1 MNRNGIVLEGFTLRV
16 APRLNVLIAMTLAL
30 ASQRAVA
37 DGKDNEQSL
46 TFCNPINIE
55 YRFKPD
61 TPSRRMAAD
70 PVIVLL
76 KDTYY
81 LFSTGS
87 SEYWYSS
94 DLVNWTMIPESD
106 SGLPA
111 LIEHPGRPIPEWITA
126 PAVNVVGDAVYFMPS
141 AAGGNA
147 RIYKSTDPKSG
158 KWELTTTKNTRGW
171 DPALLFDDDGRTYF
185 YSGCSNDKPITGVE
199 LDSSS
204 MEFVGEVKDF
214 FKGDKEAHGWERTG
228 DNHELSDPAWLE
240 GPWMTKHADTYY
252 LQYAAP
258 GTEFKSYSDGVY
270 TSKGPLGPFKYEP
283 YSPFSHK
290 PGGFISGA
298 GHGAT
303 FQDKHGN
310 YWRVVTM
317 VVSKLAI
324 FERRVGIFPAGFDE
338 DGVMYCNTLLGDF
351 PQVMPTGKRD
361 PFGGNRADWM
371 LLSYAK
377 DAEASSSLPGH
388 ETALAFDEEVKTW
401 WAAKTSDKGEW
412 LQVDLGKSCT
422 VNAIQVNFAEHEANL
437 FGRDKPIYQQYI
449 VEYSSDNKNWKTLV
463 DKSQNEEDVPHDY
476 IHLSESVEAR
486 YIKLTNVDTPGD
498 GPFAIRDLRLFGDG
512 LGKAPQEADG
522 LTVIRDPDD
531 KRTARVTWKKS
542 DDAVGYVIRYGID
555 RGKLYNQY
563 QVMGK
568 TELTINSLNRDVDY
582 FFAVDVFSDSGYTE
596 GTHILESM

>member
-1 MNRNGIVLEGFTLRV
+1 MRV
-16 APRLNVLIAMTLAL
+16 APRLIVLIAMTLAF
-30 ASQRAVA
+30 APQRAMA
-37 DGKDNEQSL
+37 DGKENEQSL
-46 TFCNPINIE
+46 TFCNPVNIE

-61 TPSRRMAAD
+61 SPSRRMAAD

-111 LIEHPGRPIPEWITA
+111 FINHPGRPVPEWITA
-126 PAVNVVGDAVYFMPS
+126 PAVTVVGDAVYFNPS
-141 AAGGNA
+141 SAGGTA
-147 RIYKSTDPKSG
+147 LFYKSTDPKSG
-158 KWELTTTKNTRGW
+158 KWELSTTRTTRGW
-171 DPALLFDDDGRTYF
+171 DPALFFDDDGRAYY
-185 YSGCSNDKPITGVE
+185 YSGCSDHDPINGAE
-199 LDSSS
+199 LDNSS
-204 MEFVGEVKDF
+204 MEFVGEVKSF

-228 DNHELSDPAWLE
+228 DQHELPQAAWLE

-270 TSKGPLGPFKYEP
+270 TSKRPLGPFKYEP

-290 PGGFISGA
+290 PGGFIGGA

-303 FQDKHGN
+303 FQDKYGN

-317 VVSKLAI
+317 VVSKLAK

-361 PFGGNRADWM
+361 PFGGNLADWM

-377 DAEASSSLPGH
+377 NAEASSSHPGH
-388 ETALAFDEEVKTW
+388 ETSLAFDEDVKTW
-401 WAAKTSDKGEW
+401 WAARTSDKGEW
-412 LQVDLGKSCT
+412 LKVDLGKNCT

-449 VEYSSDNKNWKTLV
+449 VEYSSDNENWKTLA
-463 DKSQNEEDVPHDY
+463 DKSQNEKDVPHDY
-476 IHLSESVEAR
+476 IHLSQPVDAR
-486 YIKLTNVDTPGD
+486 YIKLTNIHTPGD
-498 GPFAIRDLRLFGDG
+498 GLFAIRDLRLFGDG
-512 LGKAPQEADG
+512 FGKAPQEVDG
-522 LTVIRDPDD
+522 LTVIRDPND

-542 DDAVGYVIRYGID
+542 DDAVGYLIRYGIAP
-555 RGKLYNQY
+555 GKLYNQY

-568 TELTINSLNRDVDY
+568 TGLTISSLNRDVDY

-596 GTHILESM
+596 GTRILESM